1 MTEYNKACLNS
12 RDTKFPVFM
21 CGYSLPEIILWWTS
35 LIPMIRIVFL
45 IWVSWQNTNNWTLA
59 ESLIGNTLNA
69 DSLLLKTVGFLYMGR
84 SHKSGG
90 RLGGGQKVKS
100 LLLMT
105 LECWV
110 SNKISPQPVSN
121 LTEILPEPLSSV
133 GKIWS
138 VYKYYWCWVLV
149 ACTLFRS
156 PQAEGK
162 EGSLTLYYDIAWMM

>member
-1 MTEYNKACLNS
+1 
-12 RDTKFPVFM
+12 M
-21 CGYSLPEIILWWTS
+21 CRYSLPEIILWWTS
-35 LIPMIRIVFL
+35 LIPMIKIVFV
-45 IWVSWQNTNNWTLA
+45 IWLNWENTNNWTLA

-69 DSLLLKTVGFLYMGR
+69 DSLLLKTVGFLYMGGR
-84 SHKSGG
+84 VTGRGGRSGG
-90 RLGGGQKVKS
+90 GEIKS

-105 LECWV
+105 LECWA

-156 PQAEGK
+156 PQAQGK
-162 EGSLTLYYDIAWMM
+162 QNSLCITTSLEWCNQSRVLLRRRLLHSVS